1 MKSQPIAGWVG
12 LDFDRSVFND
22 YGVGAI
28 PVSVLVDRKGIVQA
42 VTRPPHVT
50 KAALLDLIAGRRPDV
65 PSRDQDS
72 KDLFVVG
79 EGGPAPL
86 FQVLIRPAS
95 ITRGSSWRRNAN
107 EVKLIAFRPENMVQT
122 AFGAPQGRIL
132 VEAELPEQKYD
143 VVVNMGGRPDL
154 VEPMMQQAILAVL
167 GVEAVWEE
175 RLADAYVLR
184 TSGEP
189 KLKPMPAQRGSYS
202 RSSRGTLET
211 SSVQGLANM
220 AAAMLGRPV
229 LDETGL
235 EGSYRIKLK
244 FDSDDPLSII
254 RAIDD
259 TLGLELVPEKR
270 QVRMLIVRENRKAKF
285 D

>member
-1 MKSQPIAGWVG
+1 
-12 LDFDRSVFND
+12 
-22 YGVGAI
+22 
-28 PVSVLVDRKGIVQA
+28 
-42 VTRPPHVT
+42 
-50 KAALLDLIAGRRPDV
+50 
-65 PSRDQDS
+65 
-72 KDLFVVG
+72 
-79 EGGPAPL
+79 
-86 FQVLIRPAS
+86 
-95 ITRGSSWRRNAN
+95 
-107 EVKLIAFRPENMVQT
+107 MVQT
-122 AFGAPQGRIL
+122 AFGAPKSRTL

-143 VVVNMGGRPDL
+143 VVVNMAGRPDL

-184 TSGEP
+184 TSGEL
-189 KLKPMPAQRGSYS
+189 KLKPMPGQRGSYS
-202 RSSRGTLET
+202 RSSRRTLET
-211 SSVQGLANM
+211 SSVESLTNM
-220 AAAMLGRPV
+220 TAAMLGRPV

-254 RAIDD
+254 RAIDA